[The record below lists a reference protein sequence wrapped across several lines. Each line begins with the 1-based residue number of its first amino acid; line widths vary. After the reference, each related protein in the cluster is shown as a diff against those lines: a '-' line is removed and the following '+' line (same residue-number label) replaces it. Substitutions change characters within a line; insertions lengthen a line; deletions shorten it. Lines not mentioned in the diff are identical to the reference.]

1 MDIRILSLILTQR
14 ERDEFN
20 LTRFIMRHLIRIH
33 VSESCTVRCDISA
46 RLQTDAIKI
55 ESVFDPIIMEG

>member
-20 LTRFIMRHLIRIH
+20 LTRYIIRYMIRI
-33 VSESCTVRCDISA
+33 SIPR
-46 RLQTDAIKI
+46 
-55 ESVFDPIIMEG
+55 